1 MGFFEELGT
10 LPYYVIAEAADA
22 HYGNLDR
29 ARSMIV
35 AAKSAGANA
44 IKFQHHIPD
53 AEMLRDTPLS
63 SNMAEPLYDFL
74 VRNALKIEQHVE
86 LNKFCEEIGIQ
97 YLCTPFSL
105 KAAQELEESISPI
118 AYKIGSGELLDHP
131 TLLEI
136 AKFGKCMILS
146 TGMSTVDEI
155 QSSYQLLENHSS
167 GLVLMNCTS
176 AYPPKYSDIHVSF
189 TREMLDLFP
198 KAIIGFSDHS
208 PGLET
213 SLAAFTLGARVIE
226 KHVTISHDLS
236 GPDSE
241 VSIGFDELETLI
253 HMMGNLSL
261 ALKAKKEIH
270 ESELEI
276 RNWAHRSLVFM
287 RDMKAGE
294 VIEYGDIWG
303 KRPGTG
309 VPSRNMSEFLGKK
322 LVHDVCLN
330 DFVTYLSIGSR

>member
-1 MGFFEELGT
+1 VNFFEEVSN

-22 HYGNLDR
+22 HYGSMER
-29 ARSMIV
+29 AQMMIT
-35 AAKSAGANA
+35 AAKAAGANA
-44 IKFQHHIPD
+44 IKFQHHIPE

-63 SNMAEPLYDFL
+63 SNMTEPLFDFL
-74 VRNALKIEQHVE
+74 VRNALSIQQHVE
-86 LNKFCEEIGIQ
+86 LSEFCEEVGIQ

-105 KAAQELEESISPI
+105 KAAQELEEAISPV

-131 TLLEI
+131 TLIEV

-155 QSSYQLLENHSS
+155 ELTYHLLQDHSP
-167 GLVLMNCTS
+167 GLILMNCTS

-189 TREMLDLFP
+189 TSEMHDLFP

-213 SLAAFTLGARVIE
+213 CVAAFTLGARVIE

-236 GPDSE
+236 GPDSS
-241 VSIGFDELETLI
+241 VSIDFDELKTLI
-253 HMMGNLSL
+253 QMMSNLSY

-276 RNWAHRSLVFM
+276 RKWAHRSLVFM

-294 VIEYGDIWG
+294 KIQYGDIWG

-309 VPSRNMSEFLGKK
+309 VPSRYMSNFLGRT
-322 LVHDVCLN
+322 LIEDVRAN
-330 DFVTYLSIGSR
+330 DFVTHEVCG